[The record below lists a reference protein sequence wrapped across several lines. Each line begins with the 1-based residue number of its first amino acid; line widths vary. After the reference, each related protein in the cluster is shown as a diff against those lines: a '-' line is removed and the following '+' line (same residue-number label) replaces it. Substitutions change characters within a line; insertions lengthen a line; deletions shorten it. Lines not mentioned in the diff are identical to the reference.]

1 MADWPC
7 YRDPNLAM
15 SCLFVCA
22 GLSPALQRTWT
33 LPVLHAGK
41 VNRIGRVEIIASGKP
56 VNTARAARALQAPP
70 TVCCPVGGETGAAWL
85 RHLHLEGGIEVVP
98 VAVSDPMR
106 ICATVFEQ
114 TGSVIT
120 ELVEEAACPDENKRR
135 EWQAEVVRLAGQASI
150 LVLAGNLPPGV
161 PATSYAEIIEA
172 CRREDLVTVVDAS
185 GPVAAEAVRA
195 GVTLLK
201 MNREEWART
210 APLMQEQPARCIVTD
225 GPNEVVWTESGQ
237 TRKCRPPN
245 LTARNTT
252 GCGDAFTAG
261 LALAYTR
268 TRNLDQ
274 AVRWGIACG
283 SAAAVTEIPGELDPA
298 VAATWEQ
305 ALGPLGSA

>member
-1 MADWPC
+1 
-7 YRDPNLAM
+7 M

-33 LPVLHAGK
+33 LPALHAGK
-41 VNRIGRVEIIASGKP
+41 VNRIGRVEITASGKP
-56 VNTARAARALQAPP
+56 VNTARAARALKATP

-106 ICATVFEQ
+106 TCATVFEQ
-114 TGSVIT
+114 TGAVIT
-120 ELVEEAACPDENKRR
+120 ELVEEAACPVEHERR
-135 EWQAEVVRLAGQASI
+135 QWQAKVVELAGPAPI

-161 PATSYAEIIEA
+161 PATTYADIIEA
-172 CRREDLVTVVDAS
+172 CRREDLITVVDAS
-185 GPVAAEAVRA
+185 GPAAAEAIRA

-201 MNREEWART
+201 MNREEWERT
-210 APLMQEQPARCIVTD
+210 APLIREPPMRCVITD
-225 GPNEVVWTESGQ
+225 GPNKIVWTEHGQ
-237 TRKCRPPN
+237 TRECRPPN

-261 LALAYTR
+261 LALAFAR

-283 SAAAVTEIPGELDPA
+283 SAAAVTDLPGELDPA

-305 ALGPLGSA
+305 DLGTGNSAQPRFRRVRHGQRP